1 VAIGGVCCCQSKTFG
16 AVWRKTSARQIS
28 ATPFTTK
35 TSSAKVNAS
44 AAARNGCVCGG
55 TFTSTFLRP
64 SRSCA
69 IKADCI
75 RISSELEG
83 LFITGIAKK
92 SEARVRMHR
101 LQPCLCLFTN
111 TVSSPPSWQTPRRS
125 DPRTIAEITSNNVG
139 RPRRDETVA
148 KDNGRSTAIYLRGL
162 KDHGGDGASGSAR
175 RIISDKFFFDGRS
188 GSIDVAQADALL
200 MAESLRSRQPNRF
213 RVRLLLKTCKN
224 SRESSPFSHF
234 SIPDSACEISCQPID
249 LTSTTCNSYLPSFN
263 HQ

>member
-28 ATPFTTK
+28 ATPSTTK

-83 LFITGIAKK
+83 LFITGIAQK

-213 RVRLLLKTCKN
+213 RVRLLLKTCKKL
-224 SRESSPFSHF
+224 SRVFSVFPFL
-234 SIPDSACEISCQPID
+234 DSR
-249 LTSTTCNSYLPSFN
+249 LRL
-263 HQ
+263 

>member
-83 LFITGIAKK
+83 LFITGIAQK

-162 KDHGGDGASGSAR
+162 KDHGGDGARCCTSGRSPNGGIAAISTAKSLSGSAASQNLQKTLASLLR
-175 RIISDKFFFDGRS
+175 FPISRFQTPLVKFH
-188 GSIDVAQADALL
+188 V
-200 MAESLRSRQPNRF
+200 NR
-213 RVRLLLKTCKN
+213 L
-224 SRESSPFSHF
+224 
-234 SIPDSACEISCQPID
+234 I
-249 LTSTTCNSYLPSFN
+249 
-263 HQ
+263 